1 MRRAARAK
9 ANLALAVTGRR
20 EDGFHTL
27 ASVFVGLELHD
38 DVAVDVGETGALDA
52 VRVSGDPDCP
62 VEGNLVLKAAAAVR
76 AVATQQGAGQE
87 LPGLTFHLE
96 KRIPMAAGLA
106 GGSTDAAAALDLAAM
121 SWGSGSIPTTG
132 SPSPCGWGPTCRS
145 SWAATAPRSSEGVGE
160 RVRQLPA
167 PVPPAGVLLVT
178 PPTRLATATV
188 FDAFDRLP
196 RATISATDAVERL
209 ARAMGAGLTGEA
221 LATLARMA
229 CATRTTSGRP
239 RSASCRRSLTL
250 RDDLEAALGR
260 PVLMTGSGSTL
271 LALYPSPGAADEAA
285 TALSRSGLASLADAR
300 IIATRTHE
308 EATA

>member
-1 MRRAARAK
+1 M
-9 ANLALAVTGRR
+9 
-20 EDGFHTL
+20 
-27 ASVFVGLELHD
+27 
-38 DVAVDVGETGALDA
+38 
-52 VRVSGDPDCP
+52 
-62 VEGNLVLKAAAAVR
+62 EGNLVLQAAAAVR
-76 AVATQQGAGQE
+76 AVATQQGAGRE

-106 GGSTDAAAALDLAAM
+106 GGSTDAAAALDLAAT
-121 SWGSGSIPTTG
+121 SWGIRLDPDDRLALALRLGADVPFFAG
-132 SPSPCGWGPTCRS
+132 GYG
-145 SWAATAPRSSEGVGE
+145 AALVEGVGE

-178 PPTRLATATV
+178 PATRLATATV

-196 RATISATDAVERL
+196 RTSISATDAVERL

-221 LATLARMA
+221 LAMLGDGLRDANDLWPAAVSVLPTLV
-229 CATRTTSGRP
+229 
-239 RSASCRRSLTL
+239 TL

-300 IIATRTHE
+300 IIATRTHG